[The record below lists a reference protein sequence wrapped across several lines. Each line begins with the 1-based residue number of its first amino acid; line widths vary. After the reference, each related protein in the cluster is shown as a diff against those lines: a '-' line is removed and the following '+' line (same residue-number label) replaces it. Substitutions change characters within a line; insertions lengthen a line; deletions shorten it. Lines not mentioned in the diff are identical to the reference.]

1 MNPFLSPAEYES
13 LERTRREAIQECT
26 AYARRSRDP
35 VLVELGR
42 ELESGRLSPSEALAG
57 SAYRDVLA
65 ERMRRAGEYYFADDD
80 QRREME
86 AAEAQIEEESKP
98 AGGQPGPGERSTVDF
113 DDFAEQNFL
122 RR

>member
-13 LERTRREAIQECT
+13 LERTRREAIQECI

-86 AAEAQIEEESKP
+86 AAEAQESKP